1 MDPLLPLRS
10 AEEVRPGRARHP
22 FPATHNPYFPAAVLE
37 KAPRQDV
44 AVFATRYEDHETM
57 VTLLTDE
64 QIQRLR
70 EADPFLGLSNIL
82 EGD

>member
-1 MDPLLPLRS
+1 MP
-10 AEEVRPGRARHP
+10 
-22 FPATHNPYFPAAVLE
+22 PAF
-37 KAPRQDV
+37 RQDV